1 MTINEIS
8 ENPAPT
14 TGATSRI
21 PLAQAEPIAREALA
35 LFAPACL
42 RLEIAGSIR
51 RRRPDV
57 ADVELVAVPRL
68 EPILDLFGE
77 QRGEQDTLHALCR
90 QLLADGVLSHRPDK
104 NGVQSFGPKSKRV
117 VYHGRAGAL
126 PLDLFA
132 VTDVAQW
139 GAIFAIRTG
148 PALFAK
154 RLVTPRLYGG
164 YMPMGM
170 REWEGALWDGTRL
183 VETPEETDFFTALGV
198 AWLPPEQR
206 TDEVQLAPLR
216 GAR

>member
-1 MTINEIS
+1 MTISEIS
-8 ENPAPT
+8 ENAVPT
-14 TGATSRI
+14 TGAKSRI

-35 LFAPACL
+35 LLAPACH
-42 RLEIAGSIR
+42 RIEIAGSIR

-77 QRGEQDTLHALCR
+77 QRGERDALHALCR
-90 QLLADGVLSHRPDK
+90 QLLLDGVLSHRPDK
-104 NGVQSFGPKSKRV
+104 NGVQSFGSKSKRV
-117 VYHGRAGAL
+117 VYHGQAGTL

-132 VTDVAQW
+132 VTDGAQW
-139 GAIFAIRTG
+139 GAIFTIRTG
-148 PALFAK
+148 PWLFAK

-170 REWEGALWDGTRL
+170 RESEGALWDGARL
-183 VETPEETDFFTALGV
+183 VETPEETDFFAALGV
-198 AWLPPEQR
+198 AWLPPERR
-206 TDEVQLAPLR
+206 TDDAQLTPLR